1 MYSVNEPGKKNVKR
15 GFQAGLTAE
24 MEDEHVFRPD
34 KNQTMFSNSEA
45 FAVAKAN
52 FVKLVGQVE
61 PVADRIAQE
70 AEQRRL
76 RLAKRSDAAEEPVL
90 WSATRRRTSR
100 NVTS

>member
-1 MYSVNEPGKKNVKR
+1 MKR

-70 AEQRRL
+70 AEQPRRPC
-76 RLAKRSDAAEEPVL
+76 KKK
-90 WSATRRRTSR
+90 
-100 NVTS
+100 

>member
-1 MYSVNEPGKKNVKR
+1 MASAEFSDERRLSNPDLSDDRRKSSVRRLSVNEPGKKNVKR

-52 FVKLVGQVE
+52 FVKL
-61 PVADRIAQE
+61 
-70 AEQRRL
+70 
-76 RLAKRSDAAEEPVL
+76 RSLNCGGYSPEHG
-90 WSATRRRTSR
+90 RTQAS
-100 NVTS
+100 